1 MSRRMI
7 RGDEM
12 KKIIVAGSLNTDMVI
27 HAPYCPKGG
36 ETLTGSD
43 FMVNCGGKGANQA
56 VAAAKLG
63 GKVLMCGCVGNDM
76 FGKNLIENL
85 ADAGADT
92 RHVRKIDGVSTGTA
106 VIIVTNGEN
115 RIVLDKGANASLGKA
130 DIDGVLSEAE
140 EGDIFLV
147 QLENPV
153 DTIGY
158 GLEQA
163 KKKGLVTVLNPAPA
177 NPEIAKYFAY
187 VDLITP
193 NESELEL
200 FGGKEKLFQSG
211 IGKIITTLGSKGYE
225 YADRTGAKRYPCIPV
240 KAVDTTGAGDTFC
253 GGMCALLAEG
263 KTLEEAMAF
272 GSKAASLACT
282 RKGAAASIPTRKETE
297 EWK

>member
-1 MSRRMI
+1 
-7 RGDEM
+7 M
-12 KKIIVAGSLNTDMVI
+12 KKIIVTGSLNTDMVI

-36 ETLTGSD
+36 ETLTGSE

-76 FGKNLIENL
+76 FGDNLIGNL
-85 ADAGADT
+85 VKSGADT
-92 RHVRKIDGVSTGTA
+92 RYVRKVDGVPTGTA

-115 RIVLDKGANASLGKA
+115 RIVLDKGANAFLRES
-130 DIDGVLSEAE
+130 DINAVLTEAE
-140 EGDIFLV
+140 EGDIYLT

-153 DTIGY
+153 AVVGY
-158 GLEQA
+158 GLKRA
-163 KKKGLVTVLNPAPA
+163 KEKGLITVLNPAPA
-177 NPEIAKYFAY
+177 HSEIADYFAY

-211 IGKIITTLGSKGYE
+211 IGTIITTLGSKGYE
-225 YADRTGAKRYPCIPV
+225 YADRTSAKKYPCIAV

-253 GGMCALLAEG
+253 GGMCAMLAEG
-263 KTLEEAMAF
+263 KSLKEAMAF
-272 GSKAASLACT
+272 GSKAASIACT
-282 RKGAAASIPTRKETE
+282 RKGAAVAIPTRIEVET
-297 EWK
+297 WK